1 MLTGLFSL
9 VAGMMFLIVA
19 LLAALIASHGAGTRV
34 GLCIFRLAFV
44 GVLQNNTARGGSFD
58 VLCGGLETFRVE
70 AGAGA
75 DLGAVLV
82 EHEGDD
88 GKDGGDTADE
98 GAAAADAHG
107 VEHLDGEEGGGS
119 AAGGAHD
126 CVCGDGG
133 GGVHEVGVDEV
144 VEEADEEE
152 EEGGG
157 EEGSGDGGDDPVDG
171 AVVKI
176 C

>member
-1 MLTGLFSL
+1 M
-9 VAGMMFLIVA
+9 
-19 LLAALIASHGAGTRV
+19 
-34 GLCIFRLAFV
+34 
-44 GVLQNNTARGGSFD
+44 
-58 VLCGGLETFRVE
+58 
-70 AGAGA
+70 
-75 DLGAVLV
+75 
-82 EHEGDD
+82 
-88 GKDGGDTADE
+88 
-98 GAAAADAHG
+98 
-107 VEHLDGEEGGGS
+107 EHLDGEERCGG

-171 AVVKI
+171 AVSKDLLVI
-176 C
+176 SFSC